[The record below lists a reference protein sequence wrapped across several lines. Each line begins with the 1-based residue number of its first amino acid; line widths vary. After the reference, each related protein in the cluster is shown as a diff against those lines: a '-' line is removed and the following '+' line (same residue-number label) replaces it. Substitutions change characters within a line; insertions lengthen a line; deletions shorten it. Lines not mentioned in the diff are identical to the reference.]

1 MSRVTKR
8 PKAAPRPGKPGQP
21 LPLSGRPTTGR
32 IVRMVTGQSH
42 GFIRDR
48 QGREVFFHR
57 SDVTQGT
64 FNDLAV
70 GDTLG
75 FEVIEDRLSGAR
87 AIRVKKVN
95 KGGKRA
101 GG

>member
-1 MSRVTKR
+1 MILLNRMNRRTFVSLAALGSRR
-8 PKAAPRPGKPGQP
+8 ILAAG
-21 LPLSGRPTTGR
+21 
-32 IVRMVTGQSH
+32 
-42 GFIRDR
+42 
-48 QGREVFFHR
+48 
-57 SDVTQGT
+57 GT
-64 FNDLAV
+64 INDLAV

-87 AIRVKKVN
+87 AIRVEKVN

>member
-1 MSRVTKR
+1 
-8 PKAAPRPGKPGQP
+8 
-21 LPLSGRPTTGR
+21 
-32 IVRMVTGQSH
+32 
-42 GFIRDR
+42 
-48 QGREVFFHR
+48 VFFHR